1 MIDSDGGHNK
11 SYLKAA
17 QIARARVLG
26 AAKGITDSE
35 IARQFGLSTGG
46 FARLIATPEYK
57 EMETAVLSHVTTKQ
71 DAQLDGNLEALKK
84 TFAKHIPAV
93 MQSVLDVVMQKRDL
107 KASLEAAK
115 IWLDRD
121 PARTLAL
128 DGHRSNGQGAAST
141 PPLPD
146 EVLRQ
151 LKEDSDSVISEVMGQ
166 PVTERVQ

>member
-1 MIDSDGGHNK
+1 MDSESHNK

-26 AAKGITDSE
+26 AAKGITDAE
-35 IARQFGLSTGG
+35 IARQFGLSNGG
-46 FARLIATPEYK
+46 FARLVSTPEYK
-57 EMETAVLSHVTTKQ
+57 ELEMGVLSHVTTKQ
-71 DAQLDGNLEALKK
+71 ETHLDGNMEMLKK
-84 TFAKHIPAV
+84 QFAKNIPIV
-93 MQSVLDVVMQKRDL
+93 MQSILDIVMQKRDL

-115 IWLDRD
+115 VWLDRD

-128 DGHRSNGQGAAST
+128 EGSRSNGQGAAST

-151 LKEDSDSVISEVMGQ
+151 LKEDSDNVISEVMGQ